1 MAGDKVVWTDEMRRR
16 AAEKARARRAAETP
30 EQLAARKAKRAA
42 TVAANPDAEVKR
54 AAAISATRR
63 RRRDKMSAAAK
74 EAYVRKSD
82 EAKAASLA
90 NLKLGYGEAAR
101 LKRAETCRVP
111 RAERLNIKALQRIL
125 ESLPLPPQP
134 PRQADNAWS
143 EADKRRI
150 SRQQKRI
157 WATLTAE
164 QREARSEARRRAY
177 AAKTDDEKAE
187 VRAQRRRMWAA
198 YSPEQR
204 AAVVEKIGKAS
215 KRRWDAMPFEARV
228 AFIHKMAKQPMKMY
242 EMADGSRQRF
252 RSSWE
257 AACANVLTQ
266 LGCDYGCELP
276 FDLVSKTYFADF
288 VLDGNIIIEV
298 KGHPRAHAKWRRE
311 TLPAIRQNLKGWTV
325 YCLERNVDGKTFGT
339 LQQFLDSLGLVHADD
354 PPVSTRMAARAGMT

>member
-42 TVAANPDAEVKR
+42 TMAAAPDIEAKR
-54 AAAISATRR
+54 AAKISATRR
-63 RRRDKMSAAAK
+63 RRRDKMSAAAR
-74 EAYVRKSD
+74 EACARKSD
-82 EAKAASLA
+82 EARAASFA
-90 NLKLGYGEAAR
+90 NLEKRDSVKAR
-101 LKRAETCRVP
+101 VKRSKTCEVP
-111 RAERLNIKALQRIL
+111 RAERRRRKQEQLFLDAQ
-125 ESLPLPPQP
+125 PPPPEP
-134 PRQADNAWS
+134 PRQANNAWS
-143 EADKRRI
+143 EADKKRI
-150 SRQQKRI
+150 SRQQRELWAGRTPERRAEIGAARKRFYENQ
-157 WATLTAE
+157 TE
-164 QREARSEARRRAY
+164 DEREALRQKRR
-177 AAKTDDEKAE
+177 D
-187 VRAQRRRMWAA
+187 VWAS

-215 KRRWDAMPFEARV
+215 KRHWDAMPFEARV

-276 FDLVSKTYFADF
+276 FDIVSKTYFADF

-311 TLPAIRQNLKGWTV
+311 TLPAIRRNLKGWTV
-325 YCLERNVDGKTFGT
+325 YCLERNVDGKTFDS
-339 LQQFLDSLGLVHADD
+339 LEQFLDSLGLVHADTT
-354 PPVSTRMAARAGMT
+354 PASAKMITSQ